1 MRGDNPINALTSQ
14 LSGSSKSILM
24 PQRPD
29 SLYRRFWGQIADH
42 VMVDAHQRRA
52 GACPQTGV
60 ELERYLIVLSLA
72 LTLKAQLIKYLFDD
86 VGRAL

>member
-1 MRGDNPINALTSQ
+1 
-14 LSGSSKSILM
+14 
-24 PQRPD
+24 
-29 SLYRRFWGQIADH
+29 
-42 VMVDAHQRRA
+42 MVDAHQRRA